1 MRHQRAPRVVP
12 PENVVRCEI
21 LDVLN
26 RLDQAARAMLDLLK
40 ALLGALTSSLHT
52 RHELAL
58 ENLALRQQIG
68 VLRRSVKRPRL
79 SNTDRGFWVLLR
91 RCWANWDKVLAV
103 VQPATVIQW
112 HRAGF
117 RKYWT
122 WRSRPK
128 GGRPA
133 IDPEIRALI
142 RRMATA
148 NMWGA
153 PRIHGELLKLGIRV
167 SEATV
172 SKHMPRRR
180 KPPSQTWRSF
190 LDNHVDTLVSVDFFT
205 VPTVLFDVLHV
216 FVVLAHHRRRIVYFN
231 VTSSPSAQWT
241 GQQMVNA
248 FPWGTAP
255 RYMLRDRDG
264 IYGAR
269 FCSRVK
275 KLGVN
280 EVLIAARSPWQS
292 PYVERV
298 IGTLR
303 RELLDHVI
311 VVSEQHLRR
320 LLRRYLDDYYHP
332 CRTHL
337 SLGKDSPA
345 GREVERPEMG
355 DVVELPVVGGL
366 HHRYTRRAA

>member
-1 MRHQRAPRVVP
+1 
-12 PENVVRCEI
+12 
-21 LDVLN
+21 VLN
-26 RLDQAARAMLDLLK
+26 LLRSVVLAGLGFFKTRRRLAI
-40 ALLGALTSSLHT
+40 
-52 RHELAL
+52 EV
-58 ENLALRQQIG
+58 LALRHQLG
-68 VLRRSVKRPRL
+68 VLKRSVKRPRL
-79 SNTDRGFWVLLR
+79 TNADRGLWVLLSR
-91 RCWANWDKVLAV
+91 RWANWRDALIIVN
-103 VQPATVIQW
+103 PDTVIRW

-117 RKYWT
+117 RKYWA
-122 WRSRPK
+122 WRSQPK

-133 IDPEIRALI
+133 IDPQIRALI

-153 PRIHGELLKLGIRV
+153 PRIHGELLELGIRV

-172 SKHMPRRR
+172 SKYMPRRR
-180 KPPSQTWRSF
+180 NPPSQTWRSF
-190 LDNHVDTLVSVDFFT
+190 LENHVDRLVSVDFFT
-205 VPTVLFDVLHV
+205 VPTVFFDVLYV
-216 FVVLAHHRRRIVYFN
+216 FVVLAHHRRRILHVN
-231 VTSSPSAQWT
+231 VTGNPSEAWT
-241 GQQMVNA
+241 GLQMTNA
-248 FPWGTAP
+248 FPWDTAP

-264 IYGAR
+264 IYGAVFR
-269 FCSRVK
+269 HRMEGM
-275 KLGVN
+275 GVN

-311 VVSEQHLRR
+311 VVSERHLRR
-320 LLRRYLDDYYHP
+320 LLGRYLDDYYHP

-345 GREVERPEMG
+345 GREVAQPGMG
-355 DVVELPVVGGL
+355 DVIELPVVGGL

>member
-1 MRHQRAPRVVP
+1 
-12 PENVVRCEI
+12 
-21 LDVLN
+21 VLN
-26 RLDQAARAMLDLLK
+26 LLRSVVLAGLSFFK
-40 ALLGALTSSLHT
+40 T
-52 RHELAL
+52 RRQLAF
-58 ENLALRQQIG
+58 EVLALRHQLG
-68 VLRRSVKRPRL
+68 VLKRSVKRPRL
-79 SNTDRGFWVLLR
+79 THADRGLWVLLSR
-91 RCWANWDKVLAV
+91 RWANWRDALII
-103 VQPATVIQW
+103 VQPDTVIRW

-117 RKYWT
+117 RKYWA

-128 GGRPA
+128 RGRPA
-133 IDPEIRALI
+133 IDRQIRALI

-153 PRIHGELLKLGIRV
+153 PRIHGELLKLGIAI
-167 SEATV
+167 SQATV
-172 SKHMPRRR
+172 SKYMPRRR

-190 LDNHVDTLVSVDFFT
+190 LDNHVDMLVSVDFFT
-205 VPTVLFDVLHV
+205 VPTVFFDVLYV
-216 FVVLAHHRRRIVYFN
+216 FVVLAHCRRQIVHVN
-231 VTSSPSAQWT
+231 VTANPSAQWT
-241 GQQMVNA
+241 AQQMANA
-248 FPWGTAP
+248 FPWDTAP

-264 IYGAR
+264 IYGAVFR
-269 FCSRVK
+269 RRMKAMSI
-275 KLGVN
+275 N
-280 EVLIAARSPWQS
+280 EVLIAPRSPWQN

-320 LLRRYLDDYYHP
+320 LLQRYLDEYYHP

-345 GREVERPEMG
+345 GREVERAEMG
-355 DVVELPVVGGL
+355 NVIEWPVVGGL